1 MLFEVV
7 GGSIILKTSTYL
19 PHYPNGKEPDLK
31 SGDASRHCRF
41 ESCVRRSKERCYMED
56 YSKNILLYLM
66 LRYRTLEVKRV
77 LSRKIAADLGQGVTK
92 PRFRILKGIGYNFS
106 FVKKK
111 IDMGKPITIFI
122 KNKIPV
128 LVIGYEEYQM
138 SNGKVKKFL
147 LIQNDSL
154 QKIAFI
160 DYNNVGRFSY
170 ISY

>member
-1 MLFEVV
+1 
-7 GGSIILKTSTYL
+7 
-19 PHYPNGKEPDLK
+19 
-31 SGDASRHCRF
+31 
-41 ESCVRRSKERCYMED
+41 
-56 YSKNILLYLM
+56 M

-77 LSRKIAADLGQGVTK
+77 LSRKIAVDPGQGVTK

-106 FVKKK
+106 FVKRK
-111 IDMGKPITIFI
+111 IDMGRPITIFI
-122 KNKIPV
+122 KKHPV

-147 LIQNDSL
+147 LIQNDLL